1 MKFEEFLGHV
11 QHRAHLGSMQ
21 EAVRATRATLETL
34 SERLFYG
41 EKQNIAAQLPHEIG
55 EIIRHIDGSEKF
67 DLHEFFTRVGA
78 REQVDLPVAVHHA
91 RVVAEVL
98 REAVDAGAFHNLE
111 VQLPPEFRPLFSGS
125 AGRLGGPG
133 RSS

>member
-1 MKFEEFLGHV
+1 MKYEEFLGQV
-11 QHRAHLGSMQ
+11 QHRAHLGTLQ

-34 SERLFYG
+34 GERLFYG

-55 EIIRHIDGSEKF
+55 EIIRHVDVSEKF
-67 DLHEFFTRVGA
+67 DLHEFFDRVGT

-98 REAVDAGAFHNLE
+98 RDAVDAGAFHKLE
-111 VQLPPEFRPLFSGS
+111 AQLPPEFHPLFTGS
-125 AGRLGGPG
+125 AGRM
-133 RSS
+133 RSEP

>member
-1 MKFEEFLGHV
+1 MRFEQFLGHV
-11 QHRAHLGSMQ
+11 QHRAHLGSLQ

-41 EKQNIAAQLPHEIG
+41 EKHQVAAQLPQEIG
-55 EIIRHIDGSEKF
+55 EIIRHVEASEKF
-67 DLHEFFTRVGA
+67 DLDEFFTRVGA

-98 REAVDAGAFHNLE
+98 REAIDDGAFHKLE
-111 VQLPPEFRPLFSGS
+111 AQLPTEFHPLFSGA
-125 AGRLGGPG
+125 AGRM

>member
-1 MKFEEFLGHV
+1 MKYEEFLGHV

-34 SERLFYG
+34 GERLFHG
-41 EKQNIAAQLPHEIG
+41 EKQNIAAQLPQEIG
-55 EIIRHIDGSEKF
+55 QILRDVDVSEKF
-67 DLHEFFTRVGA
+67 DLQEFFGRVGA

-98 REAVDAGAFHNLE
+98 REAVDVGAFDKLE
-111 VQLPPEFRPLFSGS
+111 AQLPPEFHPLFSGS
-125 AGRLGGPG
+125 AGRMG
-133 RSS
+133 S